1 MASSAVQSFRI
12 GEGLFSSTN
21 RRTVPGKGTQKSPAE
36 FAGLLAVRTRF
47 ELATFGVTGRHSN
60 QLNYRTSSV
69 VTFVVSGCKYTQF
82 FETCKLF
89 LQFFHIPHKNWYIC
103 NPAQKASQTVP

>member
-12 GEGLFSSTN
+12 GEGLSLLQIE
-21 RRTVPGKGTQKSPAE
+21 VPGKGTQKSPAE

-69 VTFVVSGCKYTQF
+69 VTFVVSGCKDTQF
-82 FETCKLF
+82 F
-89 LQFFHIPHKNWYIC
+89 
-103 NPAQKASQTVP
+103 